1 VAYAAANGQADFTH
15 QQAAL
20 FYEKWR
26 HGRHFE
32 IKTSKQ
38 KSDWVNQKNIPAN
51 FILIQFE
58 TTEPYAFLKSTPHQ
72 VEQDE

>member
-1 VAYAAANGQADFTH
+1 MVKQISLTSRQHFSTRNDVMAAILKLRRQN
-15 QQAAL
+15 
-20 FYEKWR
+20 
-26 HGRHFE
+26 
-32 IKTSKQ
+32 
-38 KSDWVNQKNIPAN
+38 KNLTESIRRTFPPT